1 MIESEIKAEMRLWAL
16 ENLVCN
22 MFAVSCL
29 QQPSP
34 LAIAEETRQVMLAG
48 ARGRAFPEVDAA
60 TSDLL
65 SAELESAA
73 ARLMGI
79 AIEQTTQILARRRQ

>member
-29 QQPSP
+29 QH
-34 LAIAEETRQVMLAG
+34 
-48 ARGRAFPEVDAA
+48 
-60 TSDLL
+60 
-65 SAELESAA
+65 
-73 ARLMGI
+73 
-79 AIEQTTQILARRRQ
+79 